1 MLTKVGSALTNAITM
16 ARFREDFT
24 SMTNKNSLI
33 IRPAGYGFKV
43 TSVFRI
49 LGAFVGVS
57 AGYQIDCAEIRA
69 GQLGTDCG
77 T

>member
-49 LGAFVGVS
+49 LGVGVN
-57 AGYQIDCAEIRA
+57 AGYEIDCAEIRA